1 MPSHVIESLLSCRF
15 WQGVSEILCLDRNTF
30 DFPFSNRYFQCKFQN
45 RFGAVLMPILR
56 PP

>member
-30 DFPFSNRYFQCKFQN
+30 DFPFSNRYFQCKFLFEEKLQ
-45 RFGAVLMPILR
+45 
-56 PP
+56 